1 MFKKITKLA
10 CLSCVALSAS
20 LIADNNMN
28 SANNN
33 NNNDGVEIFDGGFI
47 LGTSVNYSVGRI
59 APFLTVGYISD
70 WFLVDAGFNF
80 NNASINDDD
89 NHNYAEFMG
98 HLGLRAQTY
107 RNLYFTFGATGGVVA
122 GTNVSGDN
130 RPWNVGAFIGLDLQA
145 TKHFLISAKINPYTY
160 QHVATNVNE
169 NEVFS
174 AGSLNFSYVF

>member
-10 CLSCVALSAS
+10 CLSCVAFSAS

-28 SANNN
+28 SSNNTSS
-33 NNNDGVEIFDGGFI
+33 NDGVEIFDGGFT
-47 LGTSVNYSVGRI
+47 LGTSVNYSTTGI
-59 APFLTVGYISD
+59 SPFLTFGYIND
-70 WFLVDAGFNF
+70 WFLFDAGFNF
-80 NNASINDDD
+80 NNISLDDD
-89 NHNYAEFMG
+89 DDSRNYAEFMG
-98 HLGLRAQTY
+98 HLGMRAQAY
-107 RNLYFTFGATGGVVA
+107 GNLYVTFGATGGTVA
-122 GTNVSGDN
+122 GKVNDHS

-160 QHVATNVNE
+160 QHVATDFNV